1 MFEDDKVFDLGSD
14 ETGRRLHEIVRR
26 TLKGRYYPP
35 DAVRVT
41 GRFALEDRAIREGDR
56 LVQKAPLFCRMGG
69 PLISSAVEVFVAEQT
84 PTSFSFGYVTTA
96 WHMGRGIWRADFVL
110 RNGRLELRVKST
122 SMPQSWLFWLG
133 LPVARFLQLRARR
146 RAVEEFLVIEA
157 TLL

>member
-1 MFEDDKVFDLGSD
+1 MFEDDKVFDLGLD

-26 TLKGRYYPP
+26 ALKGRYYPP

-84 PTSFSFGYVTTA
+84 PTSFRSATSRPRGTWAAGFGALTLCFATA
-96 WHMGRGIWRADFVL
+96 GWNCASNQPRCRSHGFSGSDCPSRAF
-110 RNGRLELRVKST
+110 S
-122 SMPQSWLFWLG
+122 S
-133 LPVARFLQLRARR
+133 
-146 RAVEEFLVIEA
+146 
-157 TLL
+157 